1 MREFNEKRVY
11 KTMEIP
17 LSNIKKI
24 QEIILN
30 NNISFNE
37 FVNISIENNFKNNL
51 NKINIYKREEGEP
64 IKLRIYESI
73 YKKISEFT
81 IKNEISITKL
91 INHCIYEEIK
101 KYEKIN
107 KNI

>member
-37 FVNISIENNFKNNL
+37 LENNFKNNL

>member
-17 LSNIKKI
+17 LQNIKKI
-24 QEIILN
+24 EEIIGK

-37 FVNISIENNFKNNL
+37 FVNMAIDNNFKSNL
-51 NKINIYKREEGEP
+51 SKINIYKREEGEQ

-73 YKKISEFT
+73 YKKISDFT
-81 IKNEISITKL
+81 SKNEISITKL

-101 KYEKIN
+101 KYKKTDN
-107 KNI
+107 TM